1 MAMLQ
6 RPDGVN
12 LYYEVH
18 GAGHQPTIL
27 LTHGYSATSQMW
39 KGQVDALS
47 REHRLV
53 IWDMRGHGQ
62 SDSPDDP
69 ALYSDDTQMT
79 LALTQGL
86 LDAGLHADLDT
97 QMNAVARRFVR

>member
-47 REHRLV
+47 EPGARRR
-53 IWDMRGHGQ
+53 DTPAGGRARARATCSCSAG
-62 SDSPDDP
+62 DP
-69 ALYSDDTQMT
+69 ARR
-79 LALTQGL
+79 
-86 LDAGLHADLDT
+86 
-97 QMNAVARRFVR
+97 ARPTSLPA